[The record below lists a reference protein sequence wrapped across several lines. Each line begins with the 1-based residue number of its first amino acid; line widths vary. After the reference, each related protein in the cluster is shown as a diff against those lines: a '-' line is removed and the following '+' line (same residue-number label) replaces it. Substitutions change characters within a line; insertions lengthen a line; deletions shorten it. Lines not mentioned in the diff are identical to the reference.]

1 MGERKFVVK
10 RREWDGENKLGRVA
24 TAFLRDLRREGIE
37 VIDDIELDRL
47 LRKAILEKD
56 REARDK
62 VIKQVLP
69 LIVGKCKKYFRE
81 EYIVETMDVIQ
92 EVMVKILENM
102 EEKFDIERQEEGRC
116 SLFFTWVN
124 YCILWAIN
132 TVKAKYLKM
141 PGRVDC
147 KFKELI
153 YTGGDEL
160 VCDIDFGKLIEEG
173 WGDGEEVEGMDGLE
187 IYSHQDVEEE
197 YERKVMIERVV
208 MDNFEKAGV
217 SMLLY
222 LGYYDGKLEKR
233 FLSMVEKRLFEWIE
247 LNREVIDA

>member
-1 MGERKFVVK
+1 MGKRRLVVK
-10 RREWDGENKLGRVA
+10 KKREVEENKLGRVA
-24 TAFLRDLRREGIE
+24 TAFLQDLRRERIE
-37 VIDDIELDRL
+37 VIDDKELDEL

-56 REARDK
+56 KEARDK
-62 VIKQVLP
+62 VVKQILP
-69 LIVGKCKKYFRE
+69 LVVGKCKKYFRE

-92 EVMVKILENM
+92 ETVLKVLENM

-116 SLFFTWVN
+116 ALFFTWVN

-132 TVKAKYLKM
+132 TVKSKYLKM

-173 WGDGEEVEGMDGLE
+173 WGDEEVELVDG
-187 IYSHQDVEEE
+187 IDVYSKQDVEEE
-197 YERKVMIERVV
+197 YIRKEMIEKVV
-208 MDNFEKAGV
+208 MGNFEKAGV

-247 LNREVIDA
+247 NNREVLRIF

>member
-1 MGERKFVVK
+1 MGGKKEKM
-10 RREWDGENKLGRVA
+10 WDGENKLGRVA
-24 TAFLRDLRREGIE
+24 TAFLQDLRREGIE
-37 VIDDIELDRL
+37 VIDDKELDWL

-56 REARDK
+56 KDARDR
-62 VIKQVLP
+62 VVKQVLP

-81 EYIVETMDVIQ
+81 DYIVETVDVIQ
-92 EVMVKILENM
+92 EAMLKILENM

-141 PGRVDC
+141 PGRDDC
-147 KFKELI
+147 KFKEVV

-173 WGDGEEVEGMDGLE
+173 WGDEGEVEWLDGLD
-187 IYSHQDVEEE
+187 IYSHQDVEKD
-197 YERKVMIERVV
+197 YERKEIVGEVV
-208 MDNFEKAGV
+208 MNNFDKAGF

-222 LGYYDGKLEKR
+222 LGYYEGNLERR
-233 FLSMVEKRLFEWIE
+233 FLNMIEKKLFDWIE
-247 LNREVIDA
+247 LNREVIYA